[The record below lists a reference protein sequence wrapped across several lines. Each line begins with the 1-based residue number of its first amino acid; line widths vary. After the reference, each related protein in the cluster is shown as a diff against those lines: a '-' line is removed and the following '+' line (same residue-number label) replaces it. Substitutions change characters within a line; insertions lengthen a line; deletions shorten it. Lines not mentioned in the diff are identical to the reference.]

1 MNVMKKIITLTVLFA
16 VLSITAF
23 SSNYEEIMKTNID
36 KIYKSSNPEELTALA
51 NQFQRIANVETAKWI
66 PIYYAAYCFT
76 RATVVSNMD
85 KDEVHK
91 HLDLAQAEIDKLLKV
106 AAKESEVFTLQALVY
121 QLRIT
126 DAAKGYKYSSLSN
139 EALTVA
145 EKLNAKNPRI
155 YYLKGS
161 NTFHTPKMFGGG
173 KEKAKPFLQKAA
185 EMFASEKP
193 ESKLSPS
200 WGSVHCAQLLE
211 QCNSEK

>member
-1 MNVMKKIITLTVLFA
+1 MKKIITLTVLFA
-16 VLSITAF
+16 ALSTTVF
-23 SSNYEEIMKTNID
+23 SSNYEEIMKTNIN
-36 KIYKSSNPEELTALA
+36 KIYQSSTPEELTALA
-51 NQFQRIANVETAKWI
+51 NQFQRIANVETDQWM
-66 PIYYAAYCFT
+66 PTYYAAYCFT
-76 RATVVSNMD
+76 SATVASNMD

-91 HLDLAQAEIDKLLKV
+91 HLDLAQAEINKLLKT
-106 AAKESEVFTLQALVY
+106 AAKESEVYALQALVY

-155 YYLKGS
+155 YYLQGS

-185 EMFASEKP
+185 EMFANEKAENGLAP
-193 ESKLSPS
+193 T
-200 WGSVHCAQLLE
+200 WGTSHCNELLKA
-211 QCNSEK
+211 CDATN